1 MCGIVG
7 TVDNKNLRSFLLN
20 GLKSLE
26 YRGYDSAGIATITD
40 NNFNLY
46 RCVGRVEGLEKKVPS
61 NLPGFT
67 GIGHT
72 RWATHGEP
80 LERNCHPHVSYN
92 NIFAIVHNGVI
103 ENFQELKNELL
114 NEGFKFNSDTDTEV
128 IANVLEQEY
137 SKTNNVLESINNTLK
152 RIDGSL
158 AIAILFNG
166 DEHKIYFARRKSPLL
181 IGIGKETNYLASDA
195 LPMIKFADKFVDLL
209 NNQYGYITNN
219 EVHVYQN
226 NKEVELKYTERN
238 AELLNADLNGYPHYM
253 LKEIEEIPSCIV
265 RLIDNYFI
273 NEEYH
278 FNFEMLEALQ
288 NADTIT
294 FIACGT
300 SYHACLLGKHYM
312 EKIGKHSEAYIASE
326 WAYFPHFNNR
336 EKEVFILVSQSGE
349 TADVITCLQNI
360 NKNNYKSITITNTK
374 GSTLERDATWSCL
387 LYAGVEIAVAS
398 TKAYT
403 SQVALLYLL
412 SSAIVHNTS
421 SIKILKNNNV
431 ALNNIINQKEQIKEI
446 AYKIKN
452 VNDAFFLGRG
462 TDYYVAL
469 EASLKLKEITYIHS
483 EAFPGGE
490 LKHGPLA
497 LIEKNTP
504 VFGFITLPEISAAMR
519 GNFSEVKAR
528 NAKVYSIVTKNLA
541 TKDDTIVIDNLNRDI
556 SALAIVMVAQYL
568 AYYAALARNK
578 DIDKP
583 RNLAKSVTVE

>member
-7 TVDNKNLRSFLLN
+7 TVDSKNLRSFLLN

-26 YRGYDSAGIATITD
+26 YRGYDSAGIATITN

-46 RCVGRVEGLEKKVPS
+46 RCVGRVEELEKKVPS

-158 AIAILFNG
+158 AIAILFNC

-541 TKDDTIVIDNLNRDI
+541 TKDDTMVIDNLNRDI

>member
-7 TVDNKNLRSFLLN
+7 TVDSKNLRSFLLN

-46 RCVGRVEGLEKKVPS
+46 RCVGRVEELEKKVPS

-152 RIDGSL
+152 RVDGSL

-326 WAYFPHFNNR
+326 WAYFPHFNDR

>member
-152 RIDGSL
+152 RVDGSL
-158 AIAILFNG
+158 AIAILFKG

-265 RLIDNYFI
+265 RLIDNYFV

>member
-7 TVDNKNLRSFLLN
+7 TVDSKNLRSFLLN

-40 NNFNLY
+40 SNFNLY
-46 RCVGRVEGLEKKVPS
+46 RCVGRVEELEKKVPS

-265 RLIDNYFI
+265 RLIDNYFV

-326 WAYFPHFNNR
+326 WAYFPHFNDR

-568 AYYAALARNK
+568 AYYTALARNK

>member
-7 TVDNKNLRSFLLN
+7 TVDSKNLRSFLLN

-46 RCVGRVEGLEKKVPS
+46 RCVGRVEELEKKVPS

-137 SKTNNVLESINNTLK
+137 SKTNNALESINNTLK

-265 RLIDNYFI
+265 RLIDNFFI

>member
-7 TVDNKNLRSFLLN
+7 TVDSKNLRSFLLN

-46 RCVGRVEGLEKKVPS
+46 RCVGRVEELEKKVPS
-61 NLPGFT
+61 NLPGLT

-92 NIFAIVHNGVI
+92 NIFTIVHNGVI

-152 RIDGSL
+152 RVDGSL
-158 AIAILFNG
+158 AIAILFKG

-265 RLIDNYFI
+265 RLIDNYFV

>member
-7 TVDNKNLRSFLLN
+7 TVDSKNLRSFLLN

-46 RCVGRVEGLEKKVPS
+46 RCVGRVEELEKKVPS

-152 RIDGSL
+152 RVDGSL

-326 WAYFPHFNNR
+326 WAYFPHFNDR

-462 TDYYVAL
+462 TDYHVAL

>member
-7 TVDNKNLRSFLLN
+7 TVDSKNLRSFLLN

-46 RCVGRVEGLEKKVPS
+46 RCVGRVEELEKKVPS
-61 NLPGFT
+61 NLPGLT

-152 RIDGSL
+152 RVDGSL

-265 RLIDNYFI
+265 RLIDNYFV

-556 SALAIVMVAQYL
+556 SALVIVMVAQYL

>member
-7 TVDNKNLRSFLLN
+7 TVDSKNLRSFLLN

-40 NNFNLY
+40 SNFNLY
-46 RCVGRVEGLEKKVPS
+46 RCVGRVEELEKKVPS

-152 RIDGSL
+152 RVDGSL

-265 RLIDNYFI
+265 RLIDNYFV

>member
-7 TVDNKNLRSFLLN
+7 TVDSKNLRSFLLN

-46 RCVGRVEGLEKKVPS
+46 RCVGRVEELEKKVPS
-61 NLPGFT
+61 NLPGLT

-152 RIDGSL
+152 RVDGSL
-158 AIAILFNG
+158 AIAILFKG

-265 RLIDNYFI
+265 RLIDNYFV

-326 WAYFPHFNNR
+326 WAYFPHFNDR

>member
-7 TVDNKNLRSFLLN
+7 TVDSKNLRSFLLN

-26 YRGYDSAGIATITD
+26 YRGYDSAGIATIT
-40 NNFNLY
+40 NSNFNLY
-46 RCVGRVEGLEKKVPS
+46 RCVGRVEELEKKVPS

-265 RLIDNYFI
+265 RLIDNYFV

-326 WAYFPHFNNR
+326 WAYFPHFNDR

>member
-7 TVDNKNLRSFLLN
+7 TVDSKNLRSFLLN

-40 NNFNLY
+40 SNFNLY
-46 RCVGRVEGLEKKVPS
+46 RCVGRVETLEKKVPS

-92 NIFAIVHNGVI
+92 KIFAIVHNGVI

-152 RIDGSL
+152 RVDGSL
-158 AIAILFNG
+158 AIAILFKG

-195 LPMIKFADKFVDLL
+195 LPMIKCADKFVDLL
-209 NNQYGYITNN
+209 NNQYGYITSN

-265 RLIDNYFI
+265 RLIDNYFV

-278 FNFEMLEALQ
+278 FNKEMLEALQ

-326 WAYFPHFNNR
+326 WAYFPHFNDR

>member
-7 TVDNKNLRSFLLN
+7 TVDSKNLRSFLLN

-40 NNFNLY
+40 INFNLY
-46 RCVGRVEGLEKKVPS
+46 RCVGRVEELEKKVPS

-265 RLIDNYFI
+265 RLIDNYFV

>member
-7 TVDNKNLRSFLLN
+7 TVDSKNLRSFLLN

-46 RCVGRVEGLEKKVPS
+46 RCVGRVEELEKKVPS

-158 AIAILFNG
+158 AIAILFKG

-265 RLIDNYFI
+265 RLIDNYFV

-326 WAYFPHFNNR
+326 WAYFPHFNDR

>member
-7 TVDNKNLRSFLLN
+7 TVDSKNLRSFLLN

-46 RCVGRVEGLEKKVPS
+46 RCVGRVEELEKKVPS

-152 RIDGSL
+152 RLDGSL

-265 RLIDNYFI
+265 RLIDNYFV

-326 WAYFPHFNNR
+326 WAYFPHFNDR

>member
-7 TVDNKNLRSFLLN
+7 TVDSKNLRSFLLN

-46 RCVGRVEGLEKKVPS
+46 RCVGRVEELEKKVPS

-152 RIDGSL
+152 RLDGSL

-166 DEHKIYFARRKSPLL
+166 DEHKIYFAKRKSPLL

-326 WAYFPHFNNR
+326 WAYFPHFNDR

>member
-7 TVDNKNLRSFLLN
+7 TVDSKNLRSFLLN

-46 RCVGRVEGLEKKVPS
+46 RCVGRVEELEKKVPS

-152 RIDGSL
+152 RLDGSL

-265 RLIDNYFI
+265 RLIDNYFV

>member
-7 TVDNKNLRSFLLN
+7 TVSSNNLRSFLIN

-26 YRGYDSAGIATITD
+26 YRGYDSAGIATISD
-40 NNFNLY
+40 NKFELF
-46 RCVGRVEGLEKKVPS
+46 RSVGRVELLTKKLPT
-61 NLPGFT
+61 NLKGT
-67 GIGHT
+67 IGIGHT

-80 LERNCHPHVSYN
+80 LEKNCHPLTSFHDL
-92 NIFAIVHNGVI
+92 FTIVHNGVI
-103 ENFQELKNELL
+103 ENFQELKSELIH
-114 NEGFKFNSDTDTEV
+114 NGYEFSSDTDTEV
-128 IANVLEQEY
+128 IVNILDQEY
-137 SKTNNVLESINNTLK
+137 LKTNNVLDAISNSLK
-152 RIDGSL
+152 RIEGSL
-158 AIAILFNG
+158 AIAILFKN
-166 DEHKIYFARRKSPLL
+166 DSSRLYFAKRKSPLL
-181 IGIGKETNYLASDA
+181 IGIGKDTNYLASDA
-195 LPMIKFADKFVDLL
+195 LPMINYANKFVDLT
-209 NNQYGYITNN
+209 NDEYGYISKS
-219 EVHVYQN
+219 EVHVYKN
-226 NKEVELKYTERN
+226 NIEQKLKYTERN

-253 LKEIEEIPSCIV
+253 LKEIEEIPSCIM
-265 RLIDNYFI
+265 RLIDNYFQ
-273 NEEYH
+273 NNQYK
-278 FNFEMLEALQ
+278 FNSEMLEALL
-288 NADTIT
+288 NADTIS

-336 EKEVFILVSQSGE
+336 EKEIFILVSQSGE
-349 TADVITCLQNI
+349 TADVITCLQTI

-398 TKAYT
+398 TKAYA

-421 SIKILKNNNV
+421 SIKILKDNNV
-431 ALNNIINQKEQIKEI
+431 ALDNIISIKEEIKEI
-446 AYKIKN
+446 AYEIKD
-452 VNDAFFLGRG
+452 VNNAFFLGRG

-497 LIEKNTP
+497 LVEKNTP
-504 VFGFITLPEISAAMR
+504 IFGFITLPEISAAMR

-528 NAKVYSIVTKNLA
+528 NAKVYSFVTKNLA
-541 TKDDTIVIDNLNRDI
+541 SKDDTIIIDNLNRDI

-568 AYYAALARNK
+568 AYYTALARNN

>member
-7 TVDNKNLRSFLLN
+7 TVDSKNLRSFLLN

-46 RCVGRVEGLEKKVPS
+46 RCVGRVEELEKKVPS

-92 NIFAIVHNGVI
+92 NIFAIVHNGGI

-152 RIDGSL
+152 RLDGSL

-326 WAYFPHFNNR
+326 WAYFPHFNDR

>member
-1 MCGIVG
+1 M
-7 TVDNKNLRSFLLN
+7 
-20 GLKSLE
+20 
-26 YRGYDSAGIATITD
+26 
-40 NNFNLY
+40 
-46 RCVGRVEGLEKKVPS
+46 
-61 NLPGFT
+61 
-67 GIGHT
+67 
-72 RWATHGEP
+72 
-80 LERNCHPHVSYN
+80 
-92 NIFAIVHNGVI
+92 
-103 ENFQELKNELL
+103 
-114 NEGFKFNSDTDTEV
+114 
-128 IANVLEQEY
+128 
-137 SKTNNVLESINNTLK
+137 
-152 RIDGSL
+152 
-158 AIAILFNG
+158 
-166 DEHKIYFARRKSPLL
+166 L

>member
-7 TVDNKNLRSFLLN
+7 TVDSKNLRSFLLN

-46 RCVGRVEGLEKKVPS
+46 RCVGRVEELEKKVPS

-326 WAYFPHFNNR
+326 WAYFPHFNDR

-519 GNFSEVKAR
+519 DNFSEVKAR

>member
-7 TVDNKNLRSFLLN
+7 TVDSKNLRSFLLN

-46 RCVGRVEGLEKKVPS
+46 RCVGRVEELEKNVPS

-219 EVHVYQN
+219 ELHVYQN

-326 WAYFPHFNNR
+326 WAYFPHFNDR

>member
-7 TVDNKNLRSFLLN
+7 TVDSKNLRSFLLN

-46 RCVGRVEGLEKKVPS
+46 RCVGRVEELEKKVPS
-61 NLPGFT
+61 NLPGLT

-152 RIDGSL
+152 RVDGSL

-326 WAYFPHFNNR
+326 WAYFPHFNDR